1 MHFAVF
7 PSLHCDLSTYMRE
20 HPARPKSRLGL
31 LQEFCCFPLDFA
43 CSRPDCS
50 QEPLPTVRRRSVRRS
65 SPPGLWPHYISLC
78 TACLRFYRRHTAR
91 WSGQVAIDDVD
102 GSSAHD
108 VLVQNIAAIGHCEQH
123 DGQRT
128 QIMPPA
134 WHSWQSGPKAKEA
147 CEVASATLPAIPVM
161 FRPRLAL

>member
-1 MHFAVF
+1 MSSEYAFCRI
-7 PSLHCDLSTYMRE
+7 SLASLRSFNLQRE

-128 QIMPPA
+128 QIMLPA
-134 WHSWQSGPKAKEA
+134 WHSWQSGPKAKEL
-147 CEVASATLPAIPVM
+147 V
-161 FRPRLAL
+161 RLRQPLYQRSP